1 MTLGTGILLIAIG
14 AILKF
19 AVSAQVEGVDLGII
33 GVILMILGAVAFLFG
48 AITWTA
54 GRDDVATRDRHH
66 AH

>member
-1 MTLGTGILLIAIG
+1 MTLGTGILLIALG

-19 AVSAQVEGVDLGII
+19 AVSAQVEGVDLGLI

-48 AITWTA
+48 AITWST
-54 GRDDVATRDRHH
+54 GRDDVAARDRHH